1 MEQFDLYVHGV
12 PVGHEICGC
21 DRELDYIK
29 GFYNHDVKVEVSSML
44 QIDVVN
50 GSSFYTYLRKKN
62 VRNAEGRPGSYFGL
76 TVSFTDRYCTNV
88 QMLYEI
94 LDAIY
99 RQVCVNSL
107 IKAETGGDRFLV
119 KQISTASY
127 KNHLTVDF
135 IKAAFKNN
143 VENLQFGNLK
153 GFSSSS
159 SEAKFSLSEVD
170 SPLFRET
177 LKSKRILVSPEY
189 GTASVAYNNLLK
201 EVEPIRNENVQLKAA
216 NTQLTESKNGLSK
229 EVERLEKELADL
241 NVSASKK
248 YKKELDD
255 LQAQLEKCRQEKD
268 KLDAKIKEATS
279 AVDLID
285 EPFKKLTRLLAGRF
299 QEKDEND
306 GKKTSKGCPES
317 RSKHSKKV
325 WFAMGN
331 LILLLVVAVL
341 CGLCYHAVSKLSES
355 VAMMQKYEPQGVS
368 AAADTIAVVP
378 GTGQDEVAAET
389 GTGAEQPVYDDYS
402 KCYIDISPYNPK
414 NGDKIQKG
422 KTYTLSVMKGR
433 GKANV
438 PDGTWDAQTGIPN
451 VAGIIITGNTFKVDE
466 TISNPTNVLI
476 RYIVNGKAEK
486 NKTITVE

>member
-1 MEQFDLYVHGV
+1 MEQFDLYIHGV

-29 GFYNHDVKVEVSSML
+29 GFYNHDMKVEVSSML

-62 VRNAEGRPGSYFGL
+62 VRNAEGRPGSYFGV
-76 TVSFTDRYCTNV
+76 TVCFADRYCTNV

-94 LDAIY
+94 LDVIY

-127 KNHLTVDF
+127 KNYLAVDF
-135 IKAAFKNN
+135 IKAAFKDN

-153 GFSSSS
+153 GFSGSS

-189 GTASVAYNNLLK
+189 ETASMAYNNLLK
-201 EVEPIRNENVQLKAA
+201 EVKPIRNENVQLKAA
-216 NTQLTESKNGLSK
+216 NTQLTESQNGLSK
-229 EVERLEKELADL
+229 EVARLEKELADL

-255 LQAQLEKCRQEKD
+255 LQAQLKECEQERNR
-268 KLDAKIKEATS
+268 LDAKIKEATS

-285 EPFKKLTRLLAGRF
+285 EPFKKLTRLLADRF
-299 QEKDEND
+299 QEKNEND
-306 GKKTSKGCPES
+306 GKKISKSRPAN

-325 WFAMGN
+325 WFAMGS

-341 CGLCYHAVSKLSES
+341 CGFCSHTVSQPSES
-355 VAMMQKYEPQGVS
+355 IAMKQNEPQGAQ
-368 AAADTIAVVP
+368 AAADTTAVASESEQDKAAA
-378 GTGQDEVAAET
+378 GTKA
-389 GTGAEQPVYDDYS
+389 GTEQPVYDDYS
-402 KCYIDISPYNPK
+402 KCDIDISPYNPR

-433 GKANV
+433 VKANV
-438 PDGTWDAQTGIPN
+438 PDGTWEAQTNISN

-476 RYIVNGKAEK
+476 HYIVNGKTQK
-486 NKTITVE
+486 NRTITVE

>member
-44 QIDVVN
+44 QIDVMN

-76 TVSFTDRYCTNV
+76 TVSFADRYCTNV

-127 KNHLTVDF
+127 KNHFAVDF
-135 IKAAFKNN
+135 IKAVFKNN

-201 EVEPIRNENVQLKAA
+201 EVEPIRNENVQLKTA

-248 YKKELDD
+248 YKKQLDD

-268 KLDAKIKEATS
+268 NLDAKIKEATS

-306 GKKTSKGCPES
+306 GKKTPKGRPAS
-317 RSKHSKKV
+317 RSKHPKKI

-341 CGLCYHAVSKLSES
+341 CGLCYHAVSQLSES
-355 VAMMQKYEPQGVS
+355 VAIMQ
-368 AAADTIAVVP
+368 I
-378 GTGQDEVAAET
+378 
-389 GTGAEQPVYDDYS
+389 
-402 KCYIDISPYNPK
+402 
-414 NGDKIQKG
+414 
-422 KTYTLSVMKGR
+422 R
-433 GKANV
+433 GIKRNV
-438 PDGTWDAQTGIPN
+438 
-451 VAGIIITGNTFKVDE
+451 
-466 TISNPTNVLI
+466 
-476 RYIVNGKAEK
+476 
-486 NKTITVE
+486 